1 MFDGLA
7 ITAPAME
14 YDTPDRPFGDEETY
28 RSEDGPTLRALEGHP
43 VSPQSPPTS
52 RPREAENNA
61 PTSDTEEE
69 DQTPTTL
76 ISFDVEA
83 TEPQENA
90 TGSWSAE
97 LRSAQEPATTV
108 GIKYR
113 ITGLTMLPTIMATE
127 GLREI
132 VAGILVMPLEALM
145 VRVIGRAYR
154 TSAGL
159 PVGDLYGVSG
169 WISLGVQTQENLFSV
184 IAAQVAITGV
194 VWAGFIVGSQWYV
207 EGKKERQDSVKDKSS

>member
-1 MFDGLA
+1 
-7 ITAPAME
+7 ME
-14 YDTPDRPFGDEETY
+14 YDTPDRPFEDEETY
-28 RSEDGPTLRALEGHP
+28 RSEDGPTLRALEGHQVP
-43 VSPQSPPTS
+43 PQSPPIS
-52 RPREAENNA
+52 RPREPENNA

-108 GIKYR
+108 GTKYR

-154 TSAGL
+154 ASAGL
-159 PVGDLYGVSG
+159 AIGDMYDANG
-169 WISLGVQTQENLFSV
+169 WISLRVQTQENLFSV
-184 IAAQVAITGV
+184 LATQVAVTGV
-194 VWAGFIVGSQWYV
+194 VWVCFIVGSQWYV
-207 EGKKERQDSVKDKSS
+207 KAGKKERLDSVKEKSS